1 MGFFKNLGQG
11 LAKVTGKVTKVVG
24 GVVGKAAHA
33 IVSNVPIVK
42 NVYGMVTNI
51 VGKDLGD
58 AGTALGNLAD
68 KGLSKIYKGTA
79 SDAAN
84 AEEIHDGLQM
94 ESGKTEGFEISD
106 HDAKA
111 VSYPATP
118 EYEGMYLTANNTEA
132 SYDSNPI
139 LLPAAISSGA
149 SNQTLVNAVSAQGI
163 NPSAVQ
169 YALTGETP
177 RGNTANLT
185 PILDLVSGETSPE
198 VVLASSPVLKKT
210 SLLPWILGGSV
221 FAGILY
227 YYFYKK

>member
-24 GVVGKAAHA
+24 SAVGQAAHA

-58 AGTALGNLAD
+58 AGKALGNLAD
-68 KGLSKIYKGTA
+68 KGLSKIYTA

-84 AEEIHDGLQM
+84 AEEIHDGLQL
-94 ESGKTEGFEISD
+94 ETGKTQGFNISD
-106 HDAKA
+106 HDAKS

-118 EYEGMYLTANNTEA
+118 EYEGMYITSNNTEA

-149 SNQTLVNAVSAQGI
+149 SNQTLVDAIANQGI
-163 NPSAVQ
+163 DPAAVQ
-169 YALTGETP
+169 YALTGQTP
-177 RGNTANLT
+177 IGNTANLT
-185 PILDLVSGETSPE
+185 PILDLVSGETSPG
-198 VVLASSPVLKKT
+198 VILAGSPALKKT
-210 SLLPWILGGSV
+210 SVLPWLLGGGLFV
-221 FAGILY
+221 GVLY